1 MAEFLLGCKGEKNLP
16 KKSFSVFYISL
27 GTFNRFYKVLVS
39 SYLIGI
45 MLKMNVQILRTSGG
59 SFQDGVLTCSVAW
72 SAYSCFVNKLRISL
86 LFTIKI
92 LFSL

>member
-39 SYLIGI
+39 SYLIGFYNA
-45 MLKMNVQILRTSGG
+45 KNERSDSQNFRRFFPGW
-59 SFQDGVLTCSVAW
+59 CS
-72 SAYSCFVNKLRISL
+72 NL
-86 LFTIKI
+86 LCGLEC
-92 LFSL
+92 LFLFCQ